1 MDRQPWPVFTDYDKL
16 PWRQAGLID
25 EESRTLNQIKQSGPQ
40 TDPQTVH
47 VYVLTQMF

>member
-16 PWRQAGLID
+16 PWRQAGFID

-40 TDPQTVH
+40 IVH
-47 VYVLTQMF
+47 LYVLTQMF